1 MSGPTQLCELAI
13 KYRTDKTPFLTAGD
27 WRTHGYTPYYHDL
40 LGDRRNSIKRV
51 LEIGVAGGGSVRMW
65 ADYFPNAEIFGVD
78 INPEYQVNE
87 GRIKSFLCDQSDE
100 AALTALAAT
109 LGGNFDLIVEDGS
122 HESPHQVITARALVP
137 FLAPNGIYI
146 IEDLCHPEDV
156 VHKLPFPCQTVDF
169 RLHLLSDDRIEVIRK

>member
-169 RLHLLSDDRIEVIRK
+169 RLHLLSDDRIGVIRK